1 MQKHFRVEA
10 THVAD
15 RKATYLYVYV
25 RSLYLYVNL
34 VTCKR
39 VSTSPGTSVTATSS
53 TSSNRGNQTN
63 HGDEDLKNFAVNV
76 DVTEKTS
83 EKAAVSTGA

>member
-1 MQKHFRVEA
+1 MCNMFICHLFKISYNRLQKGKEGMEMGATCAIRRLRTPDVFNLKKEEREMEA

-34 VTCKR
+34 VKCKR
-39 VSTSPGTSVTATSS
+39 ALPC
-53 TSSNRGNQTN
+53 
-63 HGDEDLKNFAVNV
+63 LMIL
-76 DVTEKTS
+76 
-83 EKAAVSTGA
+83 

>member
-1 MQKHFRVEA
+1 MGATGAIRRLRTPEVFNLKKEEREMEA

-15 RKATYLYVYV
+15 WKATYLYVYV

-39 VSTSPGTSVTATSS
+39 ALPC
-53 TSSNRGNQTN
+53 
-63 HGDEDLKNFAVNV
+63 LIIL
-76 DVTEKTS
+76 
-83 EKAAVSTGA
+83 

>member
-1 MQKHFRVEA
+1 MQITYFLWWFLLRLVLRGVYFSNKNFVMILKKEEREMEG

-34 VTCKR
+34 VKCKR
-39 VSTSPGTSVTATSS
+39 ALPC
-53 TSSNRGNQTN
+53 
-63 HGDEDLKNFAVNV
+63 LIIL
-76 DVTEKTS
+76 
-83 EKAAVSTGA
+83 